1 VDSPGRRLDEN
12 DDGAHY
18 NARPP
23 RMWIKVVALLALLAL
38 LWSVF
43 RLSMGLRWAKVSR
56 ESARRQE
63 EDRGRRIVAELPTSD
78 GTLGFFAEDH
88 AGFYWPAG
96 EAGKSGLR
104 GARLLLNNGV
114 ISAVARPGA
123 ALPEPPTIESFE
135 GRERWEVVLYGAGTE
150 RHVVACGMVREGVSR
165 EIATRVF
172 DVVRASIE
180 APAGAAPRAGGTA

>member
-1 VDSPGRRLDEN
+1 
-12 DDGAHY
+12 
-18 NARPP
+18 
-23 RMWIKVVALLALLAL
+23 MWIKTVALLALLAL
-38 LWSVF
+38 LWSLF

-56 ESARRQE
+56 ESARRGE

-104 GARLLLNNGV
+104 GARLLLNRGV
-114 ISAVARPGA
+114 IAVAARAGA
-123 ALPEPPTIESFE
+123 ILPEPPLAEPFE
-135 GRERWEVVLYGAGTE
+135 GREKWEVVLYLAGGAAPTI
-150 RHVVACGMVREGVSR
+150 ACGTVREGVSR

-172 DVVRASIE
+172 EAVRGTLE
-180 APAGAAPRAGGTA
+180 PPPAGAPGSPPSRESA

>member
-1 VDSPGRRLDEN
+1 
-12 DDGAHY
+12 
-18 NARPP
+18 
-23 RMWIKVVALLALLAL
+23 MWIKVVALLALFAL

-96 EAGKSGLR
+96 EAGKSALR

-114 ISAVARPGA
+114 IAAVARPGA
-123 ALPEPPTIESFE
+123 ALPEPPMIESFE
-135 GRERWEVVLYGAGTE
+135 GRERWEVVLYGTGTE
-150 RHVVACGMVREGVSR
+150 RHIVACGTVREWVSR

-172 DVVRASIE
+172 EVVRTSIE
-180 APAGAAPRAGGTA
+180 SPARGPQATGGTA

>member
-1 VDSPGRRLDEN
+1 
-12 DDGAHY
+12 
-18 NARPP
+18 
-23 RMWIKVVALLALLAL
+23 MWIKVVALLGLLAL

-96 EAGKSGLR
+96 EAGKSALR
-104 GARLLLNNGV
+104 GARLLLNGGV
-114 ISAVARPGA
+114 IAAAARPGET
-123 ALPEPPTIESFE
+123 LPDPPLAEPYE
-135 GRERWEVVLYGAGTE
+135 GREKWEVVLYGEGAARKT
-150 RHVVACGMVREGVSR
+150 VACGTVREGVSR

-172 DVVRASIE
+172 EVVRAALE
-180 APAGAAPRAGGTA
+180 AAGPETSGQRGGPA